1 MSQSSGTL
9 NKCKTKINTPP
20 KKKTQTNKQ
29 ANLTVVKYNEIML
42 QTIRQKI
49 TLSFNPYFR
58 HGGVTVL
65 QLSIQIK

>member
-1 MSQSSGTL
+1 MSQSRGML
-9 NKCKTKINTPP
+9 NKCKTKTNTPPP
-20 KKKTQTNKQ
+20 KKKQTNKQ

-42 QTIRQKI
+42 QTIRLKI
-49 TLSFNPYFR
+49 ALSFNPYFR